1 MQLVL
6 KVVLNLMLDEE
17 GFSNTI
23 LHSTHDI
30 LARGVDN
37 EDAQMEV
44 DKEDLEEA
52 KAAASFAEKTVVYD
66 KAPTIES
73 TSPVEKHPLKP
84 QNHLSHKH
92 HGIS

>member
-1 MQLVL
+1 MQLTL
-6 KVVLNLMLDEE
+6 KVVLNSRLDKVK
-17 GFSNTI
+17 FYNTI

-52 KAAASFAEKTVVYD
+52 KVAASFA
-66 KAPTIES
+66 
-73 TSPVEKHPLKP
+73 
-84 QNHLSHKH
+84 
-92 HGIS
+92 